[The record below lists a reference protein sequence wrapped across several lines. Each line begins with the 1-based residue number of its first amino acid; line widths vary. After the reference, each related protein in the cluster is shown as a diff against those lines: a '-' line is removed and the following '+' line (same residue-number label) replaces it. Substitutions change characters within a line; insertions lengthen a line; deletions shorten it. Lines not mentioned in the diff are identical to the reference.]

1 MSITMGVDL
10 GSASTKIVLFYKQKM
25 YSKIRP
31 TGWSPRD
38 VGQQIMEE
46 LLGEHSLTLQEIDYV
61 VATGYGRLAINY
73 AQKAVTEITC
83 HGRGAA
89 YLMPEADTIV
99 DIGGQDSKVIK
110 IAPGGKVQ
118 DFMMNDKCAAGT
130 GRFLG
135 VMANALGLDVDEL
148 GGYRAEKPAVIN
160 NMCTV
165 FAESEV
171 IGLLA
176 QGTAK
181 DTIISG
187 LHQAVARRTGSMIK
201 KMGPYQTVAFT
212 GGVALNKGV
221 HRCLEEELATRIL
234 VSEHCQIAGA
244 LGAAL
249 IARDYC
255 SGQLSPALKNRNFSR
270 S

>member
-1 MSITMGVDL
+1 MLTTIGVDV
-10 GSASTKIVLFYKQKM
+10 GSASTKIVLLHKQKM

-38 VGQQIMEE
+38 AGHQILEDILEE
-46 LLGEHSLTLQEIDYV
+46 HALTLQEIDYA
-61 VATGYGRLAINY
+61 VATGYGRAAVTY
-73 AQKAVTEITC
+73 AQKEVTEITC
-83 HGRGAA
+83 HGRGAV
-89 YLMPEADTIV
+89 YLLPEVDTII

-135 VMANALGLDVDEL
+135 VMANALGLDVAEL
-148 GGYRAEKPAVIN
+148 GRYRAAKPAAIN

-176 QGTAK
+176 RGTAK

-201 KMGPYQTVAFT
+201 KMGPYHTVTFT
-212 GGVALNKGV
+212 GGVALNAGV
-221 HRCLEEELATRIL
+221 HRCLEEELGTRIL

-249 IARDYC
+249 LARDC
-255 SGQLSPALKNRNFSR
+255 CL
-270 S
+270 